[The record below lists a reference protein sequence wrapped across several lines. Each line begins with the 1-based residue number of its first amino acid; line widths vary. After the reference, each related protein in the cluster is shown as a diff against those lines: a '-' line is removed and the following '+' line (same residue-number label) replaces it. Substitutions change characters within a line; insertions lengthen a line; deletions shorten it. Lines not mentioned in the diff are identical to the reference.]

1 MEEKLYQLALNL
13 IPGLGG
19 VIIRQ
24 LISYC
29 GSASGVFNCNKA
41 RLTRIHGIGDTTA
54 HNILS
59 QRSKVLE
66 EAEQELRWAEKH
78 QVQILFYTDNAYPER
93 LRRLYDSPALLYFRG
108 TADLN
113 AVKTVGI
120 VGTRQA
126 SEYGKAMTEEI
137 VQALQ
142 KYAPLVVSGLAYGI
156 DITAH
161 RSCLKHQLPTVGV
174 MATGADVMYPA
185 SHQKT
190 AQTMLE
196 SGGLLTENRFGTKPD
211 SPRFPARN
219 RIIAGLSDVLIVVEA
234 ASKGGALITAEYA
247 NNYHKEVLAVPG
259 DVHRSSSVGCNRLIH
274 QNKAAIYTGIQD
286 LEELMNW
293 GGTPASNVVPGDASK
308 VTSANGTSVK
318 VEPKTYLADSLTFTG
333 EESQVI
339 ALLRLRQVML
349 MDDISW
355 QTQIPVNQLASLL
368 LSLEF
373 QGVVKALPGKK
384 FILN

>member
-1 MEEKLYQLALNL
+1 
-13 IPGLGG
+13 
-19 VIIRQ
+19 
-24 LISYC
+24 
-29 GSASGVFNCNKA
+29 
-41 RLTRIHGIGDTTA
+41 
-54 HNILS
+54 
-59 QRSKVLE
+59 
-66 EAEQELRWAEKH
+66 
-78 QVQILFYTDNAYPER
+78 
-93 LRRLYDSPALLYFRG
+93 
-108 TADLN
+108 
-113 AVKTVGI
+113 
-120 VGTRQA
+120 
-126 SEYGKAMTEEI
+126 
-137 VQALQ
+137 
-142 KYAPLVVSGLAYGI
+142 
-156 DITAH
+156 
-161 RSCLKHQLPTVGV
+161 
-174 MATGADVMYPA
+174 MYPA

>member
-29 GSASGVFNCNKA
+29 GSASAVFSSNKA
-41 RLTRIHGIGDTTA
+41 RLIRIQGIGDTTA

-59 QRSKVLE
+59 QRNKVLE
-66 EAEQELRWAEKH
+66 EAEQELKWAEKH
-78 QVQILFYTDNAYPER
+78 QVQIIFYTDSNYPER
-93 LRRLYDSPALLYFRG
+93 LRRLYDSPALLYYQG
-108 TADLN
+108 AADLN
-113 AVKTVGI
+113 AARSVGI

-126 SEYGKAMTEEI
+126 SEYGKGMTEEI

-142 KYAPLVVSGLAYGI
+142 KFSPLVISGLAYGI
-156 DITAH
+156 DIAAH
-161 RSCLKHQLPTVGV
+161 RSCLKHQLATVGV
-174 MATGADVMYPA
+174 MATGSDIIYPS

-190 AQTMLE
+190 AQAMLE

-247 NNYHKEVLAVPG
+247 NNYHKEVFAVPG

-286 LEELMNW
+286 IEELVNW
-293 GGTPASNVVPGDASK
+293 GEPEGAHSRPVSASHSPSTTGTAHKQGQ
-308 VTSANGTSVK
+308 
-318 VEPKTYLADSLTFTG
+318 KTFLADSLTFTG

-339 ALLRLRQVML
+339 ALLRTRHEML
-349 MDDISW
+349 MDDLSW
-355 QTQIPVNQLASLL
+355 QTQIPVSRLASLL

-373 QGVVKALPGKK
+373 QGVIKALPGKK
-384 FILN
+384 FVLS

>member
-29 GSASGVFNCNKA
+29 GSASAVFSSNKA

-66 EAEQELRWAEKH
+66 EAEQELKWAEKH
-78 QVQILFYTDNAYPER
+78 GVQILFYTDTNYPER
-93 LRRLYDSPALLYFRG
+93 LRQLYDSPALLYYQG

-113 AVKTVGI
+113 AARSVGI

-142 KYAPLVVSGLAYGI
+142 KFGPLVISGLAYGI
-156 DITAH
+156 DIAAH
-161 RSCLKHQLPTVGV
+161 RSCLKHQLSTVGV
-174 MATGADVMYPA
+174 MATGADIIYPA

-190 AQTMLE
+190 AQAMLE

-247 NNYHKEVLAVPG
+247 NNYHKEVFAIPG
-259 DVHRSSSVGCNRLIH
+259 DVHRTSSVGCNRLIQ

-286 LEELMNW
+286 IEDLLNW
-293 GGTPASNVVPGDASK
+293 GEPKSSHSMPIDASK
-308 VTSANGTSVK
+308 STTANGTANQ
-318 VEPKTYLADSLTFTG
+318 ERPKPFIADSLTFTG

-339 ALLRLRQVML
+339 ALLRIRHEML
-349 MDDISW
+349 MDELSW
-355 QTQIPVNQLASLL
+355 QTQIPVSRLASLL

-373 QGVVKALPGKK
+373 QGVIKALPGKK
-384 FILN
+384 FVLN